1 MTTAGH
7 STGLHSD
14 DQIWSAVEAEC
25 QRQEDQLELIASE
38 NHASEEVM
46 AAMGTPL
53 TNKYAEGYPGR
64 RYYGGC
70 EHVDSVEN
78 TARSRAKELFSVGYA
93 NVQPH
98 SGTQANMGALMALC
112 EPGDRVLAMSLD
124 HGGHLSHGHPK
135 NFSGVFYEFHG
146 YGVDRDTERLDL
158 DQVRAQAE
166 ELRPKVLLAGASAYS
181 RIIDFEAFGDIARSV
196 DAHLFVDMAHI
207 AGLVAGGVHPSPV
220 PHADLVTMTTHK
232 TLRGPRGGMI
242 ITDSLDWLKRVNTTM
257 FPGGQGGPLMHV
269 IAAKAI
275 AFREALEPG
284 FGEYQEQVVLNASA
298 LATTLIERG
307 LRIVSGG
314 TDNHL
319 MLVDVT
325 STGLSGAQAEAA
337 LHAVNLTCNK
347 NLIPYD
353 QRPPMETSGIRLG
366 TAAITTR
373 GLGLDE
379 MRLLGNWIAD
389 CLEAPGDSQR
399 ADTLRSTIAEA
410 TRAFPIYRPRSGS

>member
-1 MTTAGH
+1 
-7 STGLHSD
+7 
-14 DQIWSAVEAEC
+14 
-25 QRQEDQLELIASE
+25 
-38 NHASEEVM
+38 
-46 AAMGTPL
+46 
-53 TNKYAEGYPGR
+53 
-64 RYYGGC
+64 
-70 EHVDSVEN
+70 
-78 TARSRAKELFSVGYA
+78 
-93 NVQPH
+93 
-98 SGTQANMGALMALC
+98 
-112 EPGDRVLAMSLD
+112 
-124 HGGHLSHGHPK
+124 
-135 NFSGVFYEFHG
+135 
-146 YGVDRDTERLDL
+146 
-158 DQVRAQAE
+158 
-166 ELRPKVLLAGASAYS
+166 
-181 RIIDFEAFGDIARSV
+181 
-196 DAHLFVDMAHI
+196 
-207 AGLVAGGVHPSPV
+207 
-220 PHADLVTMTTHK
+220 
-232 TLRGPRGGMI
+232 
-242 ITDSLDWLKRVNTTM
+242 
-257 FPGGQGGPLMHV
+257 MHV

-325 STGLSGAQAEAA
+325 STGLSGAQAEDA

-399 ADTLRSTIAEA
+399 ADTLRSTIA
-410 TRAFPIYRPRSGS
+410 